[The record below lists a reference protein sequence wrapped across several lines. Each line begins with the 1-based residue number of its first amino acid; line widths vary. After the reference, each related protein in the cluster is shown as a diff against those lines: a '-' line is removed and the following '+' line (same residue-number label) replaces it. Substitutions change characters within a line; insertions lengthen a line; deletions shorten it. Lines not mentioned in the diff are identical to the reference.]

1 MYFSY
6 FEGFNEHST
15 NKKPICLKRRVPQ
28 SSERNNG
35 LEAIKPIQLQ
45 SEPWLQLLLLHT
57 DNLRSETVRL
67 ILLHLSSA
75 GAASTAATITLLLHL
90 WHGARHEL
98 QTTTKRAKLNIT
110 THEIMPSWDSFLFLR
125 YVKACGR
132 DAKLIPY

>member
-15 NKKPICLKRRVPQ
+15 NKKPICWKRRVPQ

-67 ILLHLSSA
+67 ILLHLSSD

-98 QTTTKRAKLNIT
+98 IDAEAFAGHLRRQDGLRG
-110 THEIMPSWDSFLFLR
+110 THELTAGDT
-125 YVKACGR
+125 
-132 DAKLIPY
+132 KLIST